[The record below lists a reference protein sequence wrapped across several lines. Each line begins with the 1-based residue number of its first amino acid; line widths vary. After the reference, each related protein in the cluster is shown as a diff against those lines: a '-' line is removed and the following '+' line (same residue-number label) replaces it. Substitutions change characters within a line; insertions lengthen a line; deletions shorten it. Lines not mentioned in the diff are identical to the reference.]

1 MIITMKPNASP
12 EETQRLIS
20 SIEGK
25 GLEMHL
31 ISGTSLN
38 VFGVVGDTTILDEKM
53 IYGYSCVHEVTR
65 IAAPYKLANRIF
77 HPDDTVVQ
85 VGGLRIGGHEK
96 VVVIAGPCSVEEE
109 ESLLLSAEAV
119 KRAGAD
125 MLRGGAYKPRTSPYA
140 FQGRGAEGLESLCHA
155 REQFQMP
162 IVTELMSIAKLDEFL
177 EYGVDMIQIGARNM
191 QNFDLLKA
199 VGRTKSPVLLKR
211 GLSNTIEEWLMA
223 AEYIMSEGN
232 EQVVLCERGI
242 RTFEKYTRNTL
253 DLSVIPIVKEHSH
266 LPIIIDPS
274 HGTGHRQLVEAMSL
288 AAIAAGAD
296 GLIIEAHHSPEAAW
310 SDGAQ
315 TVTPEQLQQIVAKG
329 KAIAHVIG
337 RQM

>member
-38 VFGVVGDTTILDEKM
+38 VFGVVGDTTLLAEKM

-119 KRAGAD
+119 KQAGAD

-199 VGRTKSPVLLKR
+199 VGRTKTPVLLKR
-211 GLSNTIEEWLMA
+211 GLSNTIEEWLMS
-223 AEYIMSEGN
+223 AEYIMSGGN
-232 EQVVLCERGI
+232 DRVILCERGI
-242 RTFEKYTRNTL
+242 RTFETFTRNTL
-253 DLSVIPIVKEHSH
+253 DLSAVLAVKQLSH
-266 LPIIIDPS
+266 LPVVVDPS
-274 HGTGHRQLVEAMSL
+274 HACGKAWMVERMAL
-288 AAIAAGAD
+288 AAAAAGAD
-296 GLIIEAHHSPEAAW
+296 GLIVEVHNDPPHALC
-310 SDGAQ
+310 DGAQ
-315 TVTPEQLQQIVAKG
+315 SITPAQFAQLMEKLRPIAACVG
-329 KAIAHVIG
+329 KAL
-337 RQM
+337 

>member
-119 KRAGAD
+119 KQAGAD
-125 MLRGGAYKPRTSPYA
+125 MLRGALTSRAPRPMLFRA
-140 FQGRGAEGLESLCHA
+140 AARRGWNLCA
-155 REQFQMP
+155 
-162 IVTELMSIAKLDEFL
+162 T
-177 EYGVDMIQIGARNM
+177 
-191 QNFDLLKA
+191 
-199 VGRTKSPVLLKR
+199 R
-211 GLSNTIEEWLMA
+211 GS
-223 AEYIMSEGN
+223 SSK
-232 EQVVLCERGI
+232 CR
-242 RTFEKYTRNTL
+242 
-253 DLSVIPIVKEHSH
+253 S
-266 LPIIIDPS
+266 
-274 HGTGHRQLVEAMSL
+274 
-288 AAIAAGAD
+288 
-296 GLIIEAHHSPEAAW
+296 
-310 SDGAQ
+310 
-315 TVTPEQLQQIVAKG
+315 
-329 KAIAHVIG
+329 
-337 RQM
+337 